1 MPSDAN
7 VASNLVP
14 QGLKNPAGYI
24 EEVLAQVKSKN
35 PVEPEFHQAVQ
46 EVLESLRPVLDK
58 HPEFRSARILERI
71 VEPERVIIFRVPWFD
86 DHGNM
91 QINRGFRI
99 QMNSAIGPTKAV
111 CAFIRRLIW
120 GF

>member
-1 MPSDAN
+1 MPFEVN
-7 VASNLVP
+7 FAS

-58 HPEFRSARILERI
+58 HPEFRSARFISRRAYQPAAPRQL
-71 VEPERVIIFRVPWFD
+71 
-86 DHGNM
+86 
-91 QINRGFRI
+91 RG
-99 QMNSAIGPTKAV
+99 
-111 CAFIRRLIW
+111 RRA
-120 GF
+120 GG